1 MNTTHRPASRR
12 RKFLL
17 LGFLI
22 GIVPVALF
30 FLRTGKHTFV
40 VLPYYGE
47 RELIGPG
54 DTLYHTV
61 PPFAFLDQDSNLVTD
76 QSTKDR
82 ILVVDFFFTTC
93 RSICPRMSK
102 EMQQLQFKLSDKA
115 YNDVLFLSH
124 TVDPEHDTPPVLKEY
139 ARKLEADTARWKF
152 LTGDA
157 NTIYRQ
163 GNLGYLLS
171 AMRDTSYRAKDPFDP
186 YESDFALD
194 TARAEQF
201 VHSPNFVLVD
211 KRKHI
216 RGIYDGTRT
225 SSVDSLASDIKMLIA
240 EEKRRKREA
249 AAAAAK

>member
-1 MNTTHRPASRR
+1 MNTEHRPASRR
-12 RKFLL
+12 RKFILL
-17 LGFLI
+17 AFLI
-22 GIVPVALF
+22 GIVPVGFLV
-30 FLRTGKHTFV
+30 LRTGRHTFV
-40 VLPYYGE
+40 TLPYYGQ
-47 RELIGPG
+47 REVLGPG
-54 DTLYHTV
+54 DTLFHTV

-76 QSTKDR
+76 ESTKDR

-102 EMQQLQFKLSDKA
+102 EMQQLQFKLSDRA
-115 YNDVLFLSH
+115 YNQVLFLSH

-139 ARKLEADTARWKF
+139 ARQLEADTARWKF

-157 NTIYRQ
+157 TTIYRQ

-171 AMRDTSYRAKDPFDP
+171 AMRDSA
-186 YESDFALD
+186 S
-194 TARAEQF
+194 AEEF

-249 AAAAAK
+249 AAAAAQ

>member
-1 MNTTHRPASRR
+1 MSASPQPASRR
-12 RKFLL
+12 RKFIV
-17 LGFLI
+17 LGLLI
-22 GIVPVALF
+22 GIVPVALL
-30 FLRTGKHTFV
+30 FLRTGRHTFIT
-40 VLPYYGE
+40 LPYYGE
-47 RELIGPG
+47 RELIAPG

-61 PPFAFLDQDSNLVTD
+61 PPFSFLDQDSNLVTD
-76 QSTKDR
+76 ESTKDR
-82 ILVVDFFFTTC
+82 ILVVDFFFTSC

-102 EMQQLQFKLSDKA
+102 EMQQLQFKLSDRA
-115 YNDVLFLSH
+115 YDDVLFLSH
-124 TVDPEHDTPPVLKEY
+124 TVDPGHDTPPVLKEY
-139 ARKLEADTARWKF
+139 ARKLEADTGRWKF

-157 NTIYRQ
+157 TTIYRQ

-171 AMRDTSYRAKDPFDP
+171 ALRDSA
-186 YESDFALD
+186 S
-194 TARAEQF
+194 AEEF

-225 SSVDSLASDIKMLIA
+225 SSVDSLATDIKMLIA

>member
-76 QSTKDR
+76 ESTKDR

-93 RSICPRMSK
+93 KSICPRMSK

-157 NTIYRQ
+157 PTIYRQ

-171 AMRDTSYRAKDPFDP
+171 AMRDSTS
-186 YESDFALD
+186 
-194 TARAEQF
+194 AEQF